1 MGLIKTIF
9 GVGEEVAKP
18 VEAIGSMFDKLFT
31 SDEERA
37 MAEAAL
43 EKLRQNP
50 FLVQAEINKVAAAHK
65 NWFVAGGRP
74 ALLWVSA
81 IGWLME
87 FVANPIFQMFV
98 GRKFEM
104 PVEQMVWL
112 TGAVLGIYGTLR
124 TVEKV
129 RNRTN

>member
-1 MGLIKTIF
+1 MGLIKTIL

-18 VEAIGSMFDKLFT
+18 VEAVGDMFDKLFT

-37 MAEAAL
+37 IAAAAM

-50 FLVQAEINKVAAAHK
+50 YLIQAEINKVAASHK
-65 NWFVAGGRP
+65 SWFVAGGRP
-74 ALLWVSA
+74 ALLWVTA
-81 IGWLME
+81 MGWLME
-87 FVANPIFQMFV
+87 FVANPIFQMFA

-104 PVEQMVWL
+104 PVDQMVWL

-129 RNRTN
+129 RGKTN